1 LDEIVQENERKQF
14 EKYFRNNVHII
25 HYQVPKDIDLNH
37 YFEIMNSRG
46 EQLEKHEIVKANL
59 MEKLDDDK
67 ERAAFNDIWECC
79 SQMSVYVQQNL
90 NDNRSAEKVFG
101 NSLCEFRHDK
111 FDDIVALL
119 QHENNDSE
127 RRSFFEKLG
136 CGDFGL
142 KVFDQFYFSRT
153 RRSLEHYYPQALAGD
168 DKELNKNEINC
179 FGNYAMIGSA
189 ANSMGSDW
197 PPKEKIG
204 YYLESPNKIDQISVA
219 SLKFRV
225 MMQICSESQ
234 KWEFEQIKKHQEKM
248 VNILVG
254 K

>member
-1 LDEIVQENERKQF
+1 MLDG
-14 EKYFRNNVHII
+14 RNLNTSEL
-25 HYQVPKDIDLNH
+25 VPKSQASFIDIYGDGS
-37 YFEIMNSRG
+37 EQSRG
-46 EQLEKHEIVKANL
+46 VPLFVFSYMDYKLWKMYD
-59 MEKLDDDK
+59 MELRGNRLK
-67 ERAAFNDIWECC
+67 EG
-79 SQMSVYVQQNL
+79 S
-90 NDNRSAEKVFG
+90 G
-101 NSLCEFRHDK
+101 
-111 FDDIVALL
+111 
-119 QHENNDSE
+119 E
-127 RRSFFEKLG
+127 RRRFFEKLG

-168 DKELNKNEINC
+168 GKELNKNEINC

-225 MMQICSESQ
+225 MMQICSEMQ
-234 KWEFEQIKKHQEKM
+234 KWEFEQIKEHQEKM
-248 VNILVG
+248 VDILVG